1 MGFNRFRL
9 FVLIRV
15 IVLFLTVAAFVY
27 LVFFDRKY
35 VTTVVTGFLIFFEV
49 FELFNFIEST
59 NKKLKRFFDAI
70 KYNDFNMGFT
80 HDNKLGKTFKE
91 LNMAFKDVIDAILA
105 ERKKREQFFQQLNV
119 VVENIGTGII
129 SLDESGKVKLINKA
143 ALTLLGLENLRNVDD
158 LNAKSPALARVLG
171 QLEGSMNRATY
182 KNERGQELA
191 IKETRYKLGTD
202 SFRLLAFQDI
212 REELQ
217 AKELE
222 AWQNL
227 TKVLRHEIMNS
238 IAPISSL
245 TSTLSDILAED
256 LVQEN
261 GVISMSD
268 ESLEDLTEGLS
279 TISGRSE
286 GLIDFVNAY
295 RDYTNLPNPEK
306 RPHEINHITQ
316 EAIFLLKSDFEQ
328 NDVALAFSPS
338 RSAQHLTLDQQLI
351 QQVLI
356 NLIKN
361 AREAVHGK
369 PEGKVIV
376 LTTKRNSEIIVE
388 ISDNG
393 PGITDEAREKI
404 FMPFFSTKNRGS
416 GIGLSLSKQIMQM
429 HGGDIRLET
438 ELGKGSTFSMVFPY
452 EGNL

>member
-1 MGFNRFRL
+1 MGFNRFRI

-15 IVLFLTVAAFVY
+15 VLLFLTVAAFVY
-27 LVFFDRKY
+27 LIFFDRKY
-35 VTTVVTGFLIFFEV
+35 VTTVVTGFLILFEV
-49 FELFNFIEST
+49 FELFNYIEST
-59 NKKLKRFFDAI
+59 NQKLKRFFDAI

-105 ERKKREQFFQQLNV
+105 ERKKREQFFQELNV

-129 SLDESGKVKLINKA
+129 SINESGKVTLINRA
-143 ALTLLGLENLRNVDD
+143 ALGLLGLENLRKVED
-158 LNAKSPALARVLG
+158 LNTKSPALAKVLIN
-171 QLEGSMNRATY
+171 LKGSLHRATY
-182 KNERGQELA
+182 KNEKGQELA
-191 IKETRYKLGTD
+191 IKETRYKLGND

-212 REELQ
+212 KEELQ

-245 TSTLSDILAED
+245 TSTLSDILNED
-256 LVQEN
+256 LLHEN
-261 GVISMSD
+261 DIIRMTD

-279 TISGRSE
+279 TISGRSQ

-295 RDYTNLPNPEK
+295 RDYTSLPTPDK
-306 RPHEINHITQ
+306 QPMEINTITQ
-316 EAIFLLKSDFEQ
+316 EAIFLLKIDFEKD
-328 NDVALAFSPS
+328 NVALTYSP
-338 RSAQHLTLDQQLI
+338 AKTNLNITLDHQLI

-361 AREAVHGK
+361 AREAVQNKADGR
-369 PEGKVIV
+369 V
-376 LTTKRNSEIIVE
+376 LVATSQRNSNIMVE

-393 PGITDEAREKI
+393 PGITNEAREKI

-429 HGGDIRLET
+429 HGGEILLDT
-438 ELGKGSTFSMVFPY
+438 ELGKGSTFSLVFPV
-452 EGNL
+452 